1 MSTDCQ
7 SADGARGQPT
17 CQVPNRLA
25 EKPARNGWVAIRTVG
40 KISRLLLASYGLVL
54 LLLFYSPLADY
65 FVQPLWVPADLR
77 PAPAIVVLTAYAS
90 PNGVLNEQAIRRVHA
105 AARLYHQGL
114 APRVIIS
121 GGEPA
126 AHFMAEFAGEL
137 GIHASTMLMDK
148 NSQNTHAS
156 AVQVAALCR
165 ARGIQRVLLVTDA
178 VHLRRAV
185 AAFRAQGLEVSPVP
199 ADPWALTWETPLI
212 RLRKF
217 QAALHEYGGLL
228 YYWWRG
234 WI

>member
-1 MSTDCQ
+1 MSI
-7 SADGARGQPT
+7 RY
-17 CQVPNRLA
+17 
-25 EKPARNGWVAIRTVG
+25 WVSIRTVG
-40 KISRLLLASYGLVL
+40 KISRLILASYGLVL

-77 PAPAIVVLTAYAS
+77 PAPAIVVLTAYAT
-90 PNGVLNEQAIRRVHA
+90 PNGVLTEPAIRRVHA

-114 APRVIIS
+114 SPRVIIS
-121 GGEPA
+121 GGDSA
-126 AHFMAEFAGEL
+126 AHKDPQPADFMAKFAGEL
-137 GIHASTMLMDK
+137 GIHLSAILMNK
-148 NSQNTHAS
+148 SSQNTHAS

-212 RLRKF
+212 RLGKF

-228 YYWWRG
+228 HYWWQG